1 MKLDIRNQQNLMQ
14 RLRFIAEKHPDD
26 VTANTASSLA
36 YRMEAMKDVVDTSKW
51 DETDRAIADY
61 AISI

>member
-1 MKLDIRNQQNLMQ
+1 MKLNLQNQQNLMQ
-14 RLRFIAEKHPDD
+14 RLRHIAEKHPDD

>member
-36 YRMEAMKDVVDTSKW
+36 FRMESMKDIVDTSKW
-51 DETDRAIADY
+51 DDVDQDIADY
-61 AISI
+61 AISL

>member
-1 MKLDIRNQQNLMQ
+1 MRLDIKNQQNLMQ

-36 YRMEAMKDVVDTSKW
+36 YRMESMKDIVDTATW

-61 AISI
+61 AIAL

>member
-36 YRMEAMKDVVDTSKW
+36 FRMESMKDIVDTSKW
-51 DETDRAIADY
+51 NDVDQDIADY
-61 AISI
+61 AISL

>member
-1 MKLDIRNQQNLMQ
+1 MKLNLQNQQNLMQ
-14 RLRFIAEKHPDD
+14 RLRYIAEKHPDD

-51 DETDRAIADY
+51 DAVDQDIANY
-61 AISI
+61 AISL

>member
-1 MKLDIRNQQNLMQ
+1 MRLDIKNQQNLMQ

-36 YRMEAMKDVVDTSKW
+36 FRMESMKDVVDTATW
-51 DETDRAIADY
+51 NETDQDIANYAIAL
-61 AISI
+61 

>member
-36 YRMEAMKDVVDTSKW
+36 FRMESMKDIVDTSKW
-51 DETDRAIADY
+51 NDVDQEIADY
-61 AISI
+61 AISL

>member
-1 MKLDIRNQQNLMQ
+1 MQ
-14 RLRFIAEKHPDD
+14 RLRYIAEKHPDD

-36 YRMEAMKDVVDTSKW
+36 FRMESMKDVVDTSTW

-61 AISI
+61 AISL